1 MAKKTAKTWQT
12 DQAEYRAD
20 QRVRRIARLQQRGK
34 AIFFLREEGFV
45 VEQLST
51 DHYRINRRLDLFPLH
66 NTWED
71 RATGKRGGA
80 KDLVLF
86 VREWRKS

>member
-1 MAKKTAKTWQT
+1 MAKKKPKTWQT

-20 QRVRRIARLQQRGK
+20 QRERRIARLRKRGK
-34 AIFFLREEGFV
+34 EIFSLREEGFV

-51 DHYRINRRLDLFPLH
+51 DHYRINKRLNLFPLH

-71 RATGKRGGA
+71 LATGKRGGA
-80 KDLVLF
+80 KNLVLF